1 MSATNKHQTDQDWI
15 VTELLSDQIVT
26 ASTTDLLTSSSE
38 LQKKVRSFEKALKSL
53 SGPEVDAPHQE
64 KCCRG

>member
-15 VTELLSDQIVT
+15 VTELLSDQVVT

-38 LQKKVRSFEKALKSL
+38 LQKKVRNFEKALKSL
-53 SGPEVDAPHQE
+53 RSPEVDAPSQE